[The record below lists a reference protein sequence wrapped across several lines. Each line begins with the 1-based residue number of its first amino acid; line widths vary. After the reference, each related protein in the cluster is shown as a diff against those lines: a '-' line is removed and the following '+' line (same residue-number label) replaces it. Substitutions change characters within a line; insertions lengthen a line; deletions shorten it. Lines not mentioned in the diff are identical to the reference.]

1 MDMKLSEIL
10 KPLRTEIEG
19 DDGVREKVLPLSRSA
34 VRKCSESIKESHR
47 GNFETAAG
55 LLTEA
60 HAIAES
66 ALKEVT
72 GSDFMARSRS
82 LDVAYQEIAEAA
94 NLISLLKDG
103 RFTPPQQY
111 GIPARAYLTGL
122 ADTVGELRRAVLDSI
137 RQENVER
144 ATNLLE
150 FMEEIFDEIQT
161 FDFPNA
167 LVPDLRRKCD
177 VARSIIERTRG
188 SITSAI
194 QQEKLVTELRV
205 FEDRMR
211 DNQ

>member
-1 MDMKLSEIL
+1 MKLSEIL
-10 KPLRTEIEG
+10 EPLRTEIEE

-55 LLTEA
+55 LLSEA
-60 HAIAES
+60 HAIVES
-66 ALKEVT
+66 ALKEIT

-94 NLISLLKDG
+94 NLLSLLKDG
-103 RFTPPQQY
+103 GFTPPQHY

-137 RQENVER
+137 RQEDVDR
-144 ATNLLE
+144 ATNLLG

-194 QQEKLVTELRV
+194 QQEKLVRELRA
-205 FEDRMR
+205 FEDRTR

>member
-19 DDGVREKVLPLSRSA
+19 DDGVREKVLPLSRLA

-137 RQENVER
+137 RQE
-144 ATNLLE
+144 
-150 FMEEIFDEIQT
+150 
-161 FDFPNA
+161 
-167 LVPDLRRKCD
+167 
-177 VARSIIERTRG
+177 
-188 SITSAI
+188 
-194 QQEKLVTELRV
+194 
-205 FEDRMR
+205 
-211 DNQ
+211 